1 MNAINSSTRLY
12 CTISKL
18 LGKPLN
24 GLFGEEDEMKHKKSK
39 HSLDEMQDHNLL
51 KIEELGFWL
60 SFWVSFAVIVIQ
72 VLAGA
77 SLKEIAGEII
87 ILFVASIYIACSTVK
102 SGLWT
107 RNYVPT
113 LKTNA
118 ITSIIPSLAIGIL
131 NFIRAFFIL
140 KTEIRLVL
148 VRQIFVIMLA
158 VYVVCFVILEVL
170 RLVYKKRHD
179 KLEDIDDDNGR

>member
-1 MNAINSSTRLY
+1 M
-12 CTISKL
+12 
-18 LGKPLN
+18 
-24 GLFGEEDEMKHKKSK
+24 
-39 HSLDEMQDHNLL
+39 
-51 KIEELGFWL
+51 
-60 SFWVSFAVIVIQ
+60 SFVVIVVQ

-87 ILFVASIYIACSTVK
+87 ILFVASIYIVCSTVK

-107 RNYVPT
+107 RNCVPT

-118 ITSIIPSLAIGIL
+118 ITSIIPSLTSLLIL
-131 NFIRAFFIL
+131 
-140 KTEIRLVL
+140 
-148 VRQIFVIMLA
+148 QIFAIMFS
-158 VYVVCFVILEVL
+158 VYVGCFVILEVL

>member
-1 MNAINSSTRLY
+1 
-12 CTISKL
+12 
-18 LGKPLN
+18 
-24 GLFGEEDEMKHKKSK
+24 MKHKKSK

-60 SFWVSFAVIVIQ
+60 SFWVSFVVIVVQ

-87 ILFVASIYIACSTVK
+87 ILFVASIYIVCSTVK

-107 RNYVPT
+107 RNCVPT
-113 LKTNA
+113 LKNNA
-118 ITSIIPSLAIGIL
+118 ITSIIPSLAIGIF
-131 NFIRAFFIL
+131 NIIRVFFIL
-140 KTEIRLVL
+140 KKEVSTVL
-148 VRQIFVIMLA
+148 ILQIFAIMFS
-158 VYVVCFVILEVL
+158 VYVGCFVILEVL